1 MNNSCLV
8 LIPTKVCFVCHPAS
22 NPMFRPHST
31 VILLLLASFTPAPAA
46 DPSEDPV
53 SMPSPRD
60 EAARLL
66 REQDSFAAVQFIQQ
80 QGTPQE
86 VMTLYGD
93 ITQWLYG
100 EQKDVAGMIALSRA
114 GIQYGLTE
122 AERCAADQ
130 PDVASSLRGTAK
142 ALAFNLASNT
152 WPGWNDEGITLTAS
166 DRRIGLDA
174 ARLNLRLAVE
184 LKRDHLPLCN
194 AHWVIGAHHL
204 ADGRYDDA
212 RAAFNT
218 AAEHAR
224 LAMNAEFEAMCNGYG
239 AMAAILQ
246 EPDDSSHR
254 QTFDESVGALRKLDT
269 DDSRFF
275 ADQLESV
282 LRLFSSAQPVQ

>member
-1 MNNSCLV
+1 
-8 LIPTKVCFVCHPAS
+8 
-22 NPMFRPHST
+22 MFRPFST
-31 VILLLLASFTPAPAA
+31 TLLLFAAFAPLFAA
-46 DPSEDPV
+46 EPHATTAP
-53 SMPSPRD
+53 MPSPRD

-66 REQDSFAAVQFIQQ
+66 HEQDSFAAIQFIQQ

-100 EQKDVAGMIALSRA
+100 ARKDVGGMIALSRA
-114 GIQYGLTE
+114 GIQYGLAE
-122 AERCAADQ
+122 AERCKVEQ
-130 PDVASSLRGTAK
+130 PDVAGSLRGSAK

-152 WPGWNDEGITLTAS
+152 WPGWNDDGIMLTTS

-174 ARLNLRLAVE
+174 ARLNLRLAIE

-212 RAAFNT
+212 RAALIA
-218 AAEHAR
+218 AAEQAR
-224 LAMNAEFEAMCNGYG
+224 LAQSAEFQSMCSGYA
-239 AMAAILQ
+239 AMASILL
-246 EPDDSSHR
+246 EPDEPGHR
-254 QTFDESVGALRKLDT
+254 RTFDDSVAALRKLDT

-282 LRLFSSAQPVQ
+282 LMLLSSSQAAP